1 MQQAFLPIVAA
12 ALLACTLHAGA
23 NAAGVE
29 VRYDASKIHSDAGDT
44 AAQRERR
51 LEALAEHLRTL
62 GERRLPAD
70 RRLEVE
76 LIDLDLTGTVRPT
89 HRLPGEVRVV
99 TGRADG
105 PHIELAYTLRDAGG
119 ATLASGRETLYDAG
133 LPRLGELRDAGGG
146 DPLRHEKTLLDHWFE
161 ARFGAAP

>member
-12 ALLACTLHAGA
+12 ALLGCAAHVGASAGT
-23 NAAGVE
+23 VE
-29 VRYDASKIHSDAGDT
+29 VRYDALKIHSDAGNT
-44 AAQRERR
+44 AAQREGR

-62 GERRLPAD
+62 GAQRLPAGQ
-70 RRLEVE
+70 RLEVE
-76 LIDLDLTGTVRPT
+76 LIDLDLTGTVRIAR
-89 HRLPGEVRVV
+89 HALGEVRVV
-99 TGRADG
+99 NGRADG

-119 ATLASGRETLYDAG
+119 AALASGRETLYDAG
-133 LPRLGELRDAGGG
+133 LPRLGELRDASGG

>member
-51 LEALAEHLRTL
+51 LEALAENTCARSASA
-62 GERRLPAD
+62 GC
-70 RRLEVE
+70 
-76 LIDLDLTGTVRPT
+76 RP
-89 HRLPGEVRVV
+89 
-99 TGRADG
+99 
-105 PHIELAYTLRDAGG
+105 I
-119 ATLASGRETLYDAG
+119 
-133 LPRLGELRDAGGG
+133 
-146 DPLRHEKTLLDHWFE
+146 
-161 ARFGAAP
+161 AAWKSS

>member
-1 MQQAFLPIVAA
+1 MQQAFLRTAV
-12 ALLACTLHAGA
+12 ALLACAVQGIASAGT
-23 NAAGVE
+23 VE

-44 AAQRERR
+44 AVQRERR

-89 HRLPGEVRVV
+89 RRLGEVRVV

-105 PHIELAYTLRDAGG
+105 PHIELGYTLRDAGG
-119 ATLASGRETLYDAG
+119 TALASGRETLHDAG
-133 LPRLGELRDAGGG
+133 LPRLGELRDATGG
-146 DPLRHEKTLLDHWFE
+146 DPLRHEKILLDHWFE
-161 ARFGAAP
+161 ARFGSEH